1 MYVVM
6 CCSVHKL
13 KLLIKEQTD
22 LDPCYQELF
31 YENLPYRPAQAELA
45 AKLPTTTVSSWH
57 VHVHIH
63 MCTLHVYD
71 VYAFPHVCVCIPLS
85 QNCPIGVEYFQFV
98 YIHVNIHCCERVIPT
113 ARVYC
118 ST

>member
-57 VHVHIH
+57 VHI
-63 MCTLHVYD
+63 TYT
-71 VYAFPHVCVCIPLS
+71 Y
-85 QNCPIGVEYFQFV
+85 V
-98 YIHVNIHCCERVIPT
+98 YITCIRCIRCP
-113 ARVYC
+113 
-118 ST
+118 